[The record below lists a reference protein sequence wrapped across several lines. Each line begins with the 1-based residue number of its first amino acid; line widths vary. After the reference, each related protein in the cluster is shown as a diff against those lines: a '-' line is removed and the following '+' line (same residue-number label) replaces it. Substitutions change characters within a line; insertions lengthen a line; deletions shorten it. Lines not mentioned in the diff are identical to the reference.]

1 MYYCIYNYVDTVFYK
16 LALLATFLLS
26 DTTEGSVPPP
36 DSNDVD
42 HSVEASPEIPKMEN
56 EVESSP
62 TNKVP
67 LPTERTISG
76 DTIVSVTSDSAGLI
90 PDI

>member
-1 MYYCIYNYVDTVFYK
+1 M
-16 LALLATFLLS
+16 
-26 DTTEGSVPPP
+26 PPP

-42 HSVEASPEIPKMEN
+42 HPVEASSDIQKMEDQ
-56 EVESSP
+56 VESSL
-62 TNKVP
+62 TNKIP

-90 PDI
+90 PA